1 MEAGRASIAVSLLAI
16 GATAHGAKA
25 LATRLCG
32 IGYRVTSGGSFRRMC
47 NFVASVK
54 MHTSAAAIAE
64 RCHGSRRHRGNRPM
78 DGPAA
83 GSRKEE
89 ARKLVQESP
98 AVADAF
104 LRMLGDT
111 GERRIWVMLCPDQHN
126 RRKREA
132 VKALADRDAAVAE
145 MKTPRIKQQ
154 DLENIGTRSRGHSQP
169 QSWALAIVRTRSR
182 WHRSRWHRSRGHP
195 HYARGRG
202 R

>member
-1 MEAGRASIAVSLLAI
+1 MG
-16 GATAHGAKA
+16 
-25 LATRLCG
+25 
-32 IGYRVTSGGSFRRMC
+32 GYRFSDLVRVLCYGCFCLLLRAPQSRALPSLFSLSL
-47 NFVASVK
+47 FSVK
-54 MHTSAAAIAE
+54 GVQCIEAE
-64 RCHGSRRHRGNRPM
+64 L
-78 DGPAA
+78 AQEK
-83 GSRKEE
+83 RK
-89 ARKLVQESP
+89 ARKLVQGSP
-98 AVADAF
+98 AFADAF